1 LVSRYSNSCIIASIL
16 TMVDNMKSSSKE
28 EITLFGI
35 PASPGVSHGQ
45 VFRFLHEEVEVLNY
59 EVKEEDHPLE
69 IARFKEALSITSD
82 QIKEVREGVA
92 KNLGEKEAGIFD
104 AHLMVLEDKA
114 LIDDVEKEIRS
125 TGDNVEQCLYRVT
138 QRYYEYFNQLEDEYL
153 RERASDLKDISR
165 RLIRNL
171 IGATAAG
178 TAFLEDPRVLVSEDL
193 TPSDT
198 ASLDRSKILA
208 IATETGGQTSH
219 AVIMARASGVP
230 AVVGVRSLTE
240 GLAEGD
246 TLLVDGFEG
255 VVIINPSETTLFRYG
270 KVGVRRKK
278 LKDLVE
284 EDAQEPSR
292 TKDGLEFHL
301 YANADTPEE
310 VTAAMDFFC
319 RGVGLYRTEALF
331 LRKNEMPSEDVQYLH
346 YRELVEAAA
355 PLSVTIR
362 TLDLGGDKVLD
373 LGDREKESNPF
384 MGFRAI
390 RYCLRNPEIFL
401 VQLRAIL
408 RASAHGEVKI
418 MFPMISGV
426 GEVIRA
432 KALLDRAKEELR
444 VEEVNFDESIE
455 IGCMIE
461 TPSAVT
467 ICDILA
473 KEVDFFSVGTNDLV
487 QYLLAVDRVN
497 NQIAYLYEPHHPA
510 VIRSLD
516 HVSRVSKDTGRPITV
531 CGEIA
536 GDPHFLPVLLG
547 LGLDHLSCAPPL
559 LHELKFF
566 GRCFTILECEELVEE
581 ILSMGRPVQ
590 IKARL
595 KEFYDLRVADLLA

>member
-1 LVSRYSNSCIIASIL
+1 MMDDDVKTLL
-16 TMVDNMKSSSKE
+16 KD

-35 PASPGVSHGQ
+35 PASPGVAHGQ

-59 EVKEEDHPLE
+59 EVKEEDHPKE
-69 IARFKEALSITSD
+69 IARFKEALSITSE
-82 QIKEVREGVA
+82 QIKEVREEVA

-125 TGDNVEQCLYRVT
+125 TGDNVEQCLHRVS
-138 QRYYEYFNQLEDEYL
+138 QRYYDYFNQLEDVYL

-171 IGATAAG
+171 IGVTAAG
-178 TAFLEDPRVLVSEDL
+178 TAFLEEPRVLVSEDL

-230 AVVGVRSLTE
+230 AVVGVRSLIE
-240 GLAEGD
+240 GLNEGD

-255 VVIINPSETTLFRYG
+255 LVIINPSETTLFRYG
-270 KVGVRRKK
+270 KVGIRRKK

-284 EDAQEPSR
+284 EDAKEPAL
-292 TKDGLEFHL
+292 TKDGQPFQL
-301 YANADTPEE
+301 YANADTPGE
-310 VTAAMDFFC
+310 VEAALDSAC
-319 RGVGLYRTEALF
+319 QGVGLFRTEALF
-331 LRKNEMPSEDVQYLH
+331 LRKNEMPSEEVQFAH
-346 YRELVEAAA
+346 YRELVETAN
-355 PLSVTIR
+355 PLGVTIR
-362 TLDLGGDKVLD
+362 TLDLGGDKVLN
-373 LGDREKESNPF
+373 LGEREKENNPF

-390 RYCLRNPEIFL
+390 RYCLQNPETFL
-401 VQLRAIL
+401 LQLRAIL
-408 RASAHGEVKI
+408 RSSAFGKVKL

-426 GEVIRA
+426 GEIIRA
-432 KALLDRAKEELR
+432 KVLLERAKCELR
-444 VEEVNFDESIE
+444 EEKIDFDESIE
-455 IGCMIE
+455 VGCMIE

-467 ICDILA
+467 ISDLLA
-473 KEVDFFSVGTNDLV
+473 REVDFFSVGTNDLV

-510 VIRSLD
+510 VIRSLE
-516 HVSRVSKDTGRPITV
+516 HVSRVAKETGKPITV

-536 GDPHFLPVLLG
+536 GDPHFLPVFLG
-547 LGLDHLSCAPPL
+547 LGLDNLSCAPPL
-559 LHELKFF
+559 LQELKFF
-566 GRCFTILECEELVEE
+566 GRRFTQAECKELVDE
-581 ILSMGRPVQ
+581 ILSTARPIH
-590 IKARL
+590 IKERL

>member
-1 LVSRYSNSCIIASIL
+1 MDDDVKTLPK
-16 TMVDNMKSSSKE
+16 D

-35 PASPGVSHGQ
+35 PASPGVAHGQ

-59 EVKEEDHPLE
+59 EVKEEDHPKE
-69 IARFKEALSITSD
+69 IARFKEALSITSE
-82 QIKEVREGVA
+82 QIKEIREGVA

-114 LIDDVEKEIRS
+114 LIDDVEKEISS
-125 TGDNVEQCLYRVT
+125 TGDNVEQCLHRVS
-138 QRYYEYFNQLEDEYL
+138 QRYYDYFNQLEDVYL

-240 GLAEGD
+240 GLNEGD

-255 VVIINPSETTLFRYG
+255 LVIINPSETTLFRYG
-270 KVGVRRKK
+270 KVGIRRKK

-284 EDAQEPSR
+284 EDAKEPAL
-292 TKDGLEFHL
+292 TKDGQPFQL

-310 VTAAMDFFC
+310 VKAALDSAC
-319 RGVGLYRTEALF
+319 HGVGLFRTEALF
-331 LRKNEMPSEDVQYLH
+331 LRKNEMPSEEVQFSH
-346 YRELVEAAA
+346 YRELVETAN
-355 PLSVTIR
+355 PLGVTIR
-362 TLDLGGDKVLD
+362 TLDLGGDKVLN
-373 LGDREKESNPF
+373 LGEREKENNPF

-390 RYCLRNPEIFL
+390 RYCLQNPDTFL
-401 VQLRAIL
+401 LQLRAIL
-408 RASAHGEVKI
+408 RASAFGKVKL

-432 KALLDRAKEELR
+432 KVLLERAKNELR
-444 VEEVNFDESIE
+444 EKKIDFDESIE
-455 IGCMIE
+455 VGCMIE

-467 ICDILA
+467 ISDLLV

-510 VIRSLD
+510 VVRSLE
-516 HVSRVSKDTGRPITV
+516 HVSRVAKEAGKPITV

-536 GDPHFLPVLLG
+536 GDPHFLPVFLG
-547 LGLDHLSCAPPL
+547 LGLDNLSCAPPL
-559 LHELKFF
+559 LQELKFF
-566 GRCFTILECEELVEE
+566 GRRFTKAECEELVEE
-581 ILSMGRPVQ
+581 ILSMGRPIH
-590 IKARL
+590 IKERL

>member
-1 LVSRYSNSCIIASIL
+1 MDDDVKTLPK
-16 TMVDNMKSSSKE
+16 D

-35 PASPGVSHGQ
+35 PASPGVAHGQ

-59 EVKEEDHPLE
+59 EVKEEDHPKE
-69 IARFKEALSITSD
+69 IARFKEALSITSE
-82 QIKEVREGVA
+82 QIKEIREGVA

-125 TGDNVEQCLYRVT
+125 TGDNVEQCLHRVS
-138 QRYYEYFNQLEDEYL
+138 QRYYDYFNQLEDVYL

-240 GLAEGD
+240 GLNEGD

-255 VVIINPSETTLFRYG
+255 LVIINPSETTLFRYG
-270 KVGVRRKK
+270 KVGIRRKK

-284 EDAQEPSR
+284 EDAKEPAL
-292 TKDGLEFHL
+292 TKDGQPFQL

-310 VTAAMDFFC
+310 VKAALDSAC
-319 RGVGLYRTEALF
+319 HGVGLFRTEALF
-331 LRKNEMPSEDVQYLH
+331 LRKNEMPSEEVQFSH
-346 YRELVEAAA
+346 YRELVETAN
-355 PLSVTIR
+355 PLGVTIR
-362 TLDLGGDKVLD
+362 TLDLGGDKVLN
-373 LGDREKESNPF
+373 LGEREKENNPF

-390 RYCLRNPEIFL
+390 RYCLQNPDTFL
-401 VQLRAIL
+401 LQLRAIL
-408 RASAHGEVKI
+408 RASAFGKVKL

-432 KALLDRAKEELR
+432 KVLLERAKNELR
-444 VEEVNFDESIE
+444 EKKIDFDESIE
-455 IGCMIE
+455 VGCMIE

-467 ICDILA
+467 ISDLLV

-510 VIRSLD
+510 VVRSLE
-516 HVSRVSKDTGRPITV
+516 HVSRVAKEAGKPITV

-536 GDPHFLPVLLG
+536 GDPHFLPVFLG
-547 LGLDHLSCAPPL
+547 LGLDNLSCAPPL
-559 LHELKFF
+559 LQELKFF
-566 GRCFTILECEELVEE
+566 GRRFTKAECEELGRRNSIDGKTYSYQGKVKR
-581 ILSMGRPVQ
+581 IL
-590 IKARL
+590 
-595 KEFYDLRVADLLA
+595 

>member
-1 LVSRYSNSCIIASIL
+1 MDDDLEPS
-16 TMVDNMKSSSKE
+16 TKD

-35 PASPGVSHGQ
+35 PASPGVAHGQ
-45 VFRFLHEEVEVLNY
+45 VFRFLHEELEVLNY
-59 EVKEEDHPLE
+59 EVKEEDQPKE
-69 IARFKEALSITSD
+69 ISRFKEALRITYD

-138 QRYYEYFNQLEDEYL
+138 QKYYDYFNQLEDIYL
-153 RERASDLKDISR
+153 RERAADLKDISR

-171 IGATAAG
+171 MGATAAG

-240 GLAEGD
+240 GLSGGD

-255 VVIINPSETTLFRYG
+255 LVIINPSETTLFRYG

-284 EDAQEPSR
+284 EDAKEPAL
-292 TKDGLEFHL
+292 TQDGQPFQLF
-301 YANADTPEE
+301 ANADTPEE
-310 VTAAMDFFC
+310 VNAAIESAC
-319 RGVGLYRTEALF
+319 EGVGLFRTEALF
-331 LRKNEMPSEDVQYLH
+331 LRKNEMPTEEVQFAH
-346 YRELVEAAA
+346 YRELVEAAK

-362 TLDLGGDKVLD
+362 TLDLGGDKVLNQ
-373 LGDREKESNPF
+373 GDREQENNPF

-390 RYCLRNPEIFL
+390 RYCLQNPDTFL
-401 VQLRAIL
+401 LQLRAIL
-408 RASAHGEVKI
+408 RASAFGNVKL

-432 KALLDRAKEELR
+432 KVLLERAKNELR
-444 VEEVNFDESIE
+444 ERAVEFDESIE
-455 IGCMIE
+455 VGCMIE

-467 ICDILA
+467 ICDLLA

-510 VIRSLD
+510 VIRSLE
-516 HVSRVSKDTGRPITV
+516 HVSRVAKQTGKPITV

-536 GDPHFLPVLLG
+536 GDPHFLPILLG
-547 LGLDHLSCAPPL
+547 LGFDHLSCAPPL
-559 LHELKFF
+559 LQELKFF
-566 GRCFTILECEELVEE
+566 GRRFTQEECKELVNE
-581 ILSMGRPVQ
+581 ILGMGRPVR
-590 IKARL
+590 IKERL

>member
-1 LVSRYSNSCIIASIL
+1 MDDDVTTLPK
-16 TMVDNMKSSSKE
+16 D

-35 PASPGVSHGQ
+35 PASPGVAHGQ

-59 EVKEEDHPLE
+59 EVKEEDHPKE
-69 IARFKEALSITSD
+69 IARFKEALSITSE
-82 QIKEVREGVA
+82 QIKEIREGVA

-125 TGDNVEQCLYRVT
+125 TGDNVEQCLHRVS
-138 QRYYEYFNQLEDEYL
+138 QRYYDYFNQLEDVYL

-240 GLAEGD
+240 GLNEGD

-255 VVIINPSETTLFRYG
+255 LVIINPSETTLFRYG
-270 KVGVRRKK
+270 KVGIRRKK

-284 EDAQEPSR
+284 EDAKEPAL
-292 TKDGLEFHL
+292 TKDGQPFQL

-310 VTAAMDFFC
+310 VKAALDSAC
-319 RGVGLYRTEALF
+319 HGVGLFRTEALF
-331 LRKNEMPSEDVQYLH
+331 LRKNEMPSEEVQFSH
-346 YRELVEAAA
+346 YRELVETAN
-355 PLSVTIR
+355 PLGVTIR
-362 TLDLGGDKVLD
+362 TLDLGGDKVLN
-373 LGDREKESNPF
+373 LGEREKENNPF

-390 RYCLRNPEIFL
+390 RYCLQNPDTFL
-401 VQLRAIL
+401 LQLRAIL
-408 RASAHGEVKI
+408 RASAFGKVKL

-432 KALLDRAKEELR
+432 KVLLERAKNELR
-444 VEEVNFDESIE
+444 EKKIDFDESIE
-455 IGCMIE
+455 VGCMIE

-467 ICDILA
+467 ISDLLV

-510 VIRSLD
+510 VVRSLE
-516 HVSRVSKDTGRPITV
+516 HVSRVAKEAGKPITV

-536 GDPHFLPVLLG
+536 GDPHFLPVFLG
-547 LGLDHLSCAPPL
+547 LGLDNLSCAPPL
-559 LHELKFF
+559 LQELKFF
-566 GRCFTILECEELVEE
+566 GRRFTKAECEELVEE
-581 ILSMGRPVQ
+581 ILSMGRPIH
-590 IKARL
+590 IKERL

>member
-1 LVSRYSNSCIIASIL
+1 MMDDDVKTLL
-16 TMVDNMKSSSKE
+16 KD

-35 PASPGVSHGQ
+35 PASPGVAHGQ

-59 EVKEEDHPLE
+59 EVKEEDHPKE
-69 IARFKEALSITSD
+69 IARFKEALSITSE
-82 QIKEVREGVA
+82 QIKEVREEVA

-125 TGDNVEQCLYRVT
+125 TGDNVEQCLHRVS
-138 QRYYEYFNQLEDEYL
+138 QRYYDYFNQLEDVYL

-171 IGATAAG
+171 IGVTAAG
-178 TAFLEDPRVLVSEDL
+178 TAFLEEPRVLVSEDL

-230 AVVGVRSLTE
+230 AVVGVRSLIE
-240 GLAEGD
+240 GLNEGD

-255 VVIINPSETTLFRYG
+255 LVIINPSETTLFRYG
-270 KVGVRRKK
+270 KVGIRRKK

-284 EDAQEPSR
+284 EDAKEPAL
-292 TKDGLEFHL
+292 TKDGQPFQL

-310 VTAAMDFFC
+310 VEAALDSAC
-319 RGVGLYRTEALF
+319 QGVGLFRTEALF
-331 LRKNEMPSEDVQYLH
+331 LRKNEMPSEEVQFAH
-346 YRELVEAAA
+346 YRELVETAN
-355 PLSVTIR
+355 PLGVTIR
-362 TLDLGGDKVLD
+362 TLDLGGDKVLN
-373 LGDREKESNPF
+373 LGEREKENNPF

-390 RYCLRNPEIFL
+390 RYCLQNPETFL
-401 VQLRAIL
+401 LQLRAIL
-408 RASAHGEVKI
+408 RSSAFGKVKL

-426 GEVIRA
+426 GEIIRA
-432 KALLDRAKEELR
+432 KVLLERAKCELR
-444 VEEVNFDESIE
+444 EEKIDFDESIE
-455 IGCMIE
+455 VGCMIE

-467 ICDILA
+467 ISDLLA
-473 KEVDFFSVGTNDLV
+473 REVDFFSVGTNDLV

-510 VIRSLD
+510 VIRSLE
-516 HVSRVSKDTGRPITV
+516 HVSRVAKETGKPITV

-536 GDPHFLPVLLG
+536 GDPHFLPVFLG
-547 LGLDHLSCAPPL
+547 LGLDNLSCAPPL
-559 LHELKFF
+559 LQELKFF
-566 GRCFTILECEELVEE
+566 GRRFTQAECKELVDE
-581 ILSMGRPVQ
+581 ILSTARPIH
-590 IKARL
+590 IKERL

>member
-1 LVSRYSNSCIIASIL
+1 MEVFSKMDDDVKL
-16 TMVDNMKSSSKE
+16 TTKDE
-28 EITLFGI
+28 RTLFGI
-35 PASPGVSHGQ
+35 PASPGVAHGQ

-59 EVKEEDHPLE
+59 EVKKEDHPQE
-69 IARFKEALSITSD
+69 IARFKDALRVTHN
-82 QIKEVREGVA
+82 QIQEVREGVA

-114 LIDDVEKEIRS
+114 LIDDVENEIKT
-125 TGDNVEQCLYRVT
+125 TGDNVEQCLHRVS
-138 QRYYEYFNQLEDEYL
+138 QKYYDYFNQLEDVYL

-165 RLIRNL
+165 RLTRNL
-171 IGATAAG
+171 IGATGAG

-240 GLAEGD
+240 GLGKGD
-246 TLLVDGFEG
+246 SLLVDGFEG
-255 VVIINPSETTLFRYG
+255 LVVVNPSETTLFRYG
-270 KVGVRRKK
+270 RVGVRRKK
-278 LKDLVE
+278 LKSLVE
-284 EDAQEPSR
+284 EDAKEPAL
-292 TKDGLEFHL
+292 TKDGQPFQLF
-301 YANADTPEE
+301 ANADSPEE
-310 VTAAMDFFC
+310 VKAGIESAC
-319 RGVGLYRTEALF
+319 EGVGLFRTEALF
-331 LRKNEMPSEDVQYLH
+331 LRKNEMPTEEVQFLH
-346 YRELVEAAA
+346 YRELVKAAN

-362 TLDLGGDKVLD
+362 TLDLGGDKVLNQ
-373 LGDREKESNPF
+373 GEREQENNPF

-390 RYCLRNPEIFL
+390 RYCLQNPETFL

-408 RASAHGEVKI
+408 KASAFGKVKV

-432 KALLDRAKEELR
+432 KVLLERAKKELK
-444 VEEVNFDESIE
+444 EQSEDFDESIDV
-455 IGCMIE
+455 GCMIE

-467 ICDILA
+467 ICDLLA
-473 KEVDFFSVGTNDLV
+473 REVDFFSVGTNDLV

-510 VIRSLD
+510 VIRSLEQ
-516 HVSRVSKDTGRPITV
+516 VSRVAKETGKPITV

-536 GDPHFLPVLLG
+536 GDPHFLPILLG
-547 LGLDHLSCAPPL
+547 LGFDHLSCAPPL
-559 LHELKFF
+559 LQELKFF
-566 GRCFTILECEELVEE
+566 GRRFTYEECRELVNE
-581 ILSMGRPVQ
+581 ILTMGRPVH
-590 IKARL
+590 IKERL

>member
-1 LVSRYSNSCIIASIL
+1 MDDDVKTLPK
-16 TMVDNMKSSSKE
+16 D

-35 PASPGVSHGQ
+35 PASPGVAHGQ

-59 EVKEEDHPLE
+59 EVKEKDHPKE
-69 IARFKEALSITSD
+69 IARFKEALSITSE
-82 QIKEVREGVA
+82 QIKEIREGVA

-125 TGDNVEQCLYRVT
+125 TGDNVEQCLHRVS
-138 QRYYEYFNQLEDEYL
+138 QRYYDYFNQLEDVYL

-208 IATETGGQTSH
+208 IATETGGQTSN

-240 GLAEGD
+240 GLNEGD

-255 VVIINPSETTLFRYG
+255 LVIINPSETTLFRYG
-270 KVGVRRKK
+270 KVGIRRKK

-284 EDAQEPSR
+284 EDAKEPAL
-292 TKDGLEFHL
+292 TKDGQLFQL

-310 VTAAMDFFC
+310 VKAALDSAC
-319 RGVGLYRTEALF
+319 HGVGLFRTEALF
-331 LRKNEMPSEDVQYLH
+331 LRKNEMPSEEVQFSH
-346 YRELVEAAA
+346 YRELVETAN
-355 PLSVTIR
+355 PLGVTIR
-362 TLDLGGDKVLD
+362 TLDLGGDKVLN
-373 LGDREKESNPF
+373 LGEREKENNPF

-390 RYCLRNPEIFL
+390 RYCLQNPDTFL
-401 VQLRAIL
+401 LQLRAIL
-408 RASAHGEVKI
+408 RASAHGKVKL

-432 KALLDRAKEELR
+432 KVLLERAKNELR
-444 VEEVNFDESIE
+444 ENKIDFDESIE
-455 IGCMIE
+455 VGCMIE

-467 ICDILA
+467 ISDLLV

-510 VIRSLD
+510 VVRSLE
-516 HVSRVSKDTGRPITV
+516 HVSRVAKEAGKPITV

-536 GDPHFLPVLLG
+536 GDPHFLPVFLG
-547 LGLDHLSCAPPL
+547 LGLDNLSCAPPL
-559 LHELKFF
+559 LQELKFF
-566 GRCFTILECEELVEE
+566 GRRFTKAECEELVEE
-581 ILSMGRPVQ
+581 ILSMGRPIH
-590 IKARL
+590 IKERL

>member
-1 LVSRYSNSCIIASIL
+1 
-16 TMVDNMKSSSKE
+16 MVDNMKSSSKE

-270 KVGVRRKK
+270 KVGIRRKK

-292 TKDGLEFHL
+292 TQDGLEFHL

-432 KALLDRAKEELR
+432 KALLERAKEELR

-566 GRCFTILECEELVEE
+566 GRCFTIMECEKLVEE

>member
-1 LVSRYSNSCIIASIL
+1 MDDDVKTLPK
-16 TMVDNMKSSSKE
+16 D

-35 PASPGVSHGQ
+35 PASPGVAHGQ

-59 EVKEEDHPLE
+59 EVKEEDHPKE
-69 IARFKEALSITSD
+69 IARFKEALSITSE
-82 QIKEVREGVA
+82 QIKEIREGVA

-125 TGDNVEQCLYRVT
+125 TGDNVEQCLHRVS
-138 QRYYEYFNQLEDEYL
+138 QRYYDYFNQLEDAYL

-240 GLAEGD
+240 GLNEGD

-255 VVIINPSETTLFRYG
+255 LVIINPSETTLFRYG
-270 KVGVRRKK
+270 KVGIRRKK

-284 EDAQEPSR
+284 EDAKEPAL
-292 TKDGLEFHL
+292 TKDGQPFQL
-301 YANADTPEE
+301 YANADTAEE
-310 VTAAMDFFC
+310 VKAALDSAC
-319 RGVGLYRTEALF
+319 HGVGLFRTEALF
-331 LRKNEMPSEDVQYLH
+331 LLKNEMPSEEVQFSH
-346 YRELVEAAA
+346 YRELVETAN
-355 PLSVTIR
+355 PLGVTIR
-362 TLDLGGDKVLD
+362 TLDLGGDKVLN
-373 LGDREKESNPF
+373 LGEREKENNPF

-390 RYCLRNPEIFL
+390 RYCLQNPDTFL
-401 VQLRAIL
+401 LQLRAIL
-408 RASAHGEVKI
+408 RASAFGKVKL

-432 KALLDRAKEELR
+432 KALLERAKNELR
-444 VEEVNFDESIE
+444 EKKIDFDESIE
-455 IGCMIE
+455 VGCMIE

-467 ICDILA
+467 ISDLLV

-510 VIRSLD
+510 VVRSLE
-516 HVSRVSKDTGRPITV
+516 HVSRVAKEAGKPITV

-536 GDPHFLPVLLG
+536 GDPHFLPVFLG
-547 LGLDHLSCAPPL
+547 LGLDNLSCAPPL
-559 LHELKFF
+559 LQELKFF
-566 GRCFTILECEELVEE
+566 GRRFTKAECEELVEE
-581 ILSMGRPVQ
+581 ILSMGRPIH
-590 IKARL
+590 IKERL

>member
-1 LVSRYSNSCIIASIL
+1 MDDDVKTLPK
-16 TMVDNMKSSSKE
+16 D

-35 PASPGVSHGQ
+35 PASPGVAHGQ

-59 EVKEEDHPLE
+59 EVKEEDHPKE
-69 IARFKEALSITSD
+69 IARFKEALSITSE
-82 QIKEVREGVA
+82 QIKEIREGVA

-125 TGDNVEQCLYRVT
+125 TGDNVEQCLHRVS
-138 QRYYEYFNQLEDEYL
+138 QRYYDYFNQLEDVYL

-240 GLAEGD
+240 GLNEGD

-255 VVIINPSETTLFRYG
+255 LVIINPSETTLFRYG
-270 KVGVRRKK
+270 KLGIRRKK

-284 EDAQEPSR
+284 EDAKEPAL
-292 TKDGLEFHL
+292 TKDGQPFQL

-310 VTAAMDFFC
+310 VKAALDSAC
-319 RGVGLYRTEALF
+319 HGVGLFRTEALF
-331 LRKNEMPSEDVQYLH
+331 LRKNEMPSEEVQFSH
-346 YRELVEAAA
+346 YRELVETAN
-355 PLSVTIR
+355 PLGVTIR
-362 TLDLGGDKVLD
+362 TLDLGGDKVLN
-373 LGDREKESNPF
+373 LGEREKENNPF

-390 RYCLRNPEIFL
+390 RYCLQNPDTFL
-401 VQLRAIL
+401 LQLRAIL
-408 RASAHGEVKI
+408 RASAFGKVKL

-432 KALLDRAKEELR
+432 KALLERAKNELR
-444 VEEVNFDESIE
+444 EKKIDFDESIE
-455 IGCMIE
+455 VGCMIE

-467 ICDILA
+467 ISDLLV

-510 VIRSLD
+510 VVRSLE
-516 HVSRVSKDTGRPITV
+516 HVSRVAKEAGKPITV

-536 GDPHFLPVLLG
+536 GDPHFLPVFLG
-547 LGLDHLSCAPPL
+547 LGLDNLSCAPPL
-559 LHELKFF
+559 LQELKFF
-566 GRCFTILECEELVEE
+566 GRRFTKAECEELVEE
-581 ILSMGRPVQ
+581 ILSMGRPIH
-590 IKARL
+590 IKERL

>member
-1 LVSRYSNSCIIASIL
+1 MDDDVKTLPK
-16 TMVDNMKSSSKE
+16 D

-35 PASPGVSHGQ
+35 PASPGVAHGQ

-59 EVKEEDHPLE
+59 EVKEEDHPKE
-69 IARFKEALSITSD
+69 IARFKEALSITSE
-82 QIKEVREGVA
+82 QIKEIREGVA

-125 TGDNVEQCLYRVT
+125 TGDNVEQCLHRVS
-138 QRYYEYFNQLEDEYL
+138 QRYYDYFNQLEDAYL

-240 GLAEGD
+240 GLNEGD

-255 VVIINPSETTLFRYG
+255 LVIINPSETTLFRYG
-270 KVGVRRKK
+270 KVGIRRKK

-284 EDAQEPSR
+284 EDAKEPAL
-292 TKDGLEFHL
+292 TKDGQPFQL

-310 VTAAMDFFC
+310 VKAALDSAC
-319 RGVGLYRTEALF
+319 HGVGLFRTEALF
-331 LRKNEMPSEDVQYLH
+331 LLKNEMPSEEVQFSH
-346 YRELVEAAA
+346 YRELVETAN
-355 PLSVTIR
+355 PLGVTIR
-362 TLDLGGDKVLD
+362 TLDLGGDKVLN
-373 LGDREKESNPF
+373 LGEREKENNPF

-390 RYCLRNPEIFL
+390 RYCLQNPDTFL
-401 VQLRAIL
+401 LQLRAIL
-408 RASAHGEVKI
+408 RASAFGKVKL

-432 KALLDRAKEELR
+432 KALLERAKNELR
-444 VEEVNFDESIE
+444 EKKIDFDESIE
-455 IGCMIE
+455 VGCMIE

-467 ICDILA
+467 ISDLLV
-473 KEVDFFSVGTNDLV
+473 KEVDFFSGGTNDLV

-510 VIRSLD
+510 VVRSLE
-516 HVSRVSKDTGRPITV
+516 HVSRVAKEAGKPITV

-536 GDPHFLPVLLG
+536 GDPHFLPVFLG
-547 LGLDHLSCAPPL
+547 LGLDNLSCAPPL
-559 LHELKFF
+559 LQELKFF
-566 GRCFTILECEELVEE
+566 GRRFTKAECEELVEE
-581 ILSMGRPVQ
+581 ILSMGRPIH
-590 IKARL
+590 IKERL

>member
-1 LVSRYSNSCIIASIL
+1 MDDDVKTLPK
-16 TMVDNMKSSSKE
+16 D

-35 PASPGVSHGQ
+35 PASPGVAHGQ

-59 EVKEEDHPLE
+59 EVKEEDHPKE
-69 IARFKEALSITSD
+69 IARFKEALSITSE
-82 QIKEVREGVA
+82 QIKEIREGVA
-92 KNLGEKEAGIFD
+92 INLGEKEAGIFD

-114 LIDDVEKEIRS
+114 LIDDVEKEISS
-125 TGDNVEQCLYRVT
+125 TGDNVEQCLHRVS
-138 QRYYEYFNQLEDEYL
+138 QRYYDYFNELEDVYL

-240 GLAEGD
+240 GLNEGD

-255 VVIINPSETTLFRYG
+255 LVIINPSETTLFRYG
-270 KVGVRRKK
+270 KVGIRRKK

-284 EDAQEPSR
+284 EDAKEPAL
-292 TKDGLEFHL
+292 TKDGQPFQL

-310 VTAAMDFFC
+310 VKAALDSAC
-319 RGVGLYRTEALF
+319 HGVGLFRTEALF
-331 LRKNEMPSEDVQYLH
+331 LRKNEMPSEEVQFSH
-346 YRELVEAAA
+346 YRELVETAN
-355 PLSVTIR
+355 PLGVTIR
-362 TLDLGGDKVLD
+362 TLDLGGDKVLN
-373 LGDREKESNPF
+373 LGEREKENNPF

-390 RYCLRNPEIFL
+390 RYCLQNPDTFL
-401 VQLRAIL
+401 LQLRAIL
-408 RASAHGEVKI
+408 RASAFGKVKL

-432 KALLDRAKEELR
+432 KVLLERAKNDLR
-444 VEEVNFDESIE
+444 EKKIDFDESIE
-455 IGCMIE
+455 VGCMIE

-467 ICDILA
+467 ISDLLV

-510 VIRSLD
+510 VVRSLE
-516 HVSRVSKDTGRPITV
+516 HVSRVAKEAGKPITV

-536 GDPHFLPVLLG
+536 GDPHFLPVFLG
-547 LGLDHLSCAPPL
+547 LGLDNLSCAPPL
-559 LHELKFF
+559 LQELKFF
-566 GRCFTILECEELVEE
+566 GRRFTKAECEELVEE
-581 ILSMGRPVQ
+581 ILSMGRPIH
-590 IKARL
+590 IKERL

>member
-1 LVSRYSNSCIIASIL
+1 MDDDVKTLPK
-16 TMVDNMKSSSKE
+16 D

-35 PASPGVSHGQ
+35 PASPGVAHGR

-59 EVKEEDHPLE
+59 EVKEEDHPKE
-69 IARFKEALSITSD
+69 IARFKEALSITSE
-82 QIKEVREGVA
+82 QIKEIREGVA

-125 TGDNVEQCLYRVT
+125 TGDNVEKCLHRVS
-138 QRYYEYFNQLEDEYL
+138 QRYYDYFNQLEDVYL

-240 GLAEGD
+240 GLNEGD

-255 VVIINPSETTLFRYG
+255 LVIINPSETTLFRYG
-270 KVGVRRKK
+270 KVGIRRKK

-284 EDAQEPSR
+284 EDAKEPAL
-292 TKDGLEFHL
+292 TKDGQPFQL

-310 VTAAMDFFC
+310 VKAALDSAC
-319 RGVGLYRTEALF
+319 HGVGLFRTEALF
-331 LRKNEMPSEDVQYLH
+331 LLKNEMPSEEVQFSH
-346 YRELVEAAA
+346 YRELVETAN
-355 PLSVTIR
+355 PLGVTIR
-362 TLDLGGDKVLD
+362 TLDLGGDKVLN
-373 LGDREKESNPF
+373 LGEREKENNPF

-390 RYCLRNPEIFL
+390 RYCLQNPDTFL
-401 VQLRAIL
+401 LQLRAIL
-408 RASAHGEVKI
+408 RASAFGKVKL

-432 KALLDRAKEELR
+432 KALLERAKNELR
-444 VEEVNFDESIE
+444 EKKIDFDESIE
-455 IGCMIE
+455 VGCMIE

-467 ICDILA
+467 ISDLLV

-510 VIRSLD
+510 VVRSLE
-516 HVSRVSKDTGRPITV
+516 HVSRVAKEAGKPITV

-536 GDPHFLPVLLG
+536 GDPHFLPVFLG
-547 LGLDHLSCAPPL
+547 LGLDNLSCAPPL
-559 LHELKFF
+559 LQELKFF
-566 GRCFTILECEELVEE
+566 GRRFTKAECEELVEE
-581 ILSMGRPVQ
+581 ILSMGRPIH
-590 IKARL
+590 IKERL

>member
-1 LVSRYSNSCIIASIL
+1 
-16 TMVDNMKSSSKE
+16 MDDNVKLRTKD

-35 PASPGVSHGQ
+35 PASPGVAHGQ

-59 EVKEEDHPLE
+59 AVKEADHPQE
-69 IARFKEALSITSD
+69 IARFKEALSITHD
-82 QIKEVREGVA
+82 QIKEIREGVA

-114 LIDDVEKEIRS
+114 LIDDVEKEIHS
-125 TGDNVEQCLYRVT
+125 TGDNVEQCLYRVS
-138 QRYYEYFNQLEDEYL
+138 QRYYDYFNQLEDVYL

-171 IGATAAG
+171 MGATAAG
-178 TAFLEDPRVLVSEDL
+178 TVFLEEARVLVSEDL

-240 GLAEGD
+240 GLGEGD

-270 KVGVRRKK
+270 KVGIRRKK
-278 LKDLVE
+278 LKSLVE
-284 EDAQEPSR
+284 EDAKEPAL
-292 TKDGLEFHL
+292 TKDGHEFRL

-310 VTAAMDFFC
+310 VAAAIESSC
-319 RGVGLYRTEALF
+319 QGVGLFRTEALF
-331 LRKNEMPSEDVQYLH
+331 LRKNEMPPEDVQYFH
-346 YRELVEAAA
+346 YRELVESANS
-355 PLSVTIR
+355 LSVTIR
-362 TLDLGGDKVLD
+362 TLDLGGDKVLN
-373 LGDREKESNPF
+373 LAEREKETNPF

-390 RYCLRNPEIFL
+390 RYCLRNPDIFL
-401 VQLRAIL
+401 LQLRAIL
-408 RASAHGEVKI
+408 RASGHGEVKI

-432 KALLDRAKEELR
+432 KNLLDRAKDELR
-444 VEEVNFDESIE
+444 SEKIEFDEKIE

-461 TPSAVT
+461 TPAAVT
-467 ICDILA
+467 ICDLLA
-473 KEVDFFSVGTNDLV
+473 HEVDFFSVGTNDLV

-497 NQIAYLYEPHHPA
+497 NEIAYLYEPHHPA
-510 VIRSLD
+510 VIRSLQ
-516 HVSRVSKDTGRPITV
+516 HVSQVAKNMGKPITV

-536 GDPHFLPVLLG
+536 GDPHFLPILLG
-547 LGLDHLSCAPPL
+547 LGFENLSCAPPL
-559 LHELKFF
+559 LQELKFF
-566 GRCFTILECEELVEE
+566 GRRFTQIECEELVAEV
-581 ILSMGRPVQ
+581 LSMSRPVR
-590 IKARL
+590 IKEKL